1 MNVDLWW
8 QNFLTN
14 LNLWAAI
21 GLAGQGLFAARW
33 FWQWIAS
40 ERQRTSVVPPIFW
53 YLSLAGSVLVTIS
66 GVLKAEIVILM
77 AGLPGL
83 FIYTRNVMLLRE
95 RREA

>member
-1 MNVDLWW
+1 MTFQIWW
-8 QNFLTN
+8 DNFVAN
-14 LNLWAAI
+14 LNLWAAV

-33 FWQWIAS
+33 FWQWVAS
-40 ERQRTSVVPPIFW
+40 ERQKASVVPPIFW
-53 YLSLAGSVLVTIS
+53 YLSLGGSILVTLS
-66 GVLKAEIVILM
+66 GVFKAEIVILM